1 MWNVRLNC
9 LRANYAARRMGMDT
23 VVHDGESKCE
33 LVHRLMGTS
42 VARERGTGGLRM
54 ETIQYYRAMEA
65 FCRQR
70 AKMDG
75 ENDLFWLSEAE
86 VLGKFATNTP
96 RQTRHFDVAPLT
108 SGLPR

>member
-1 MWNVRLNC
+1 MLLGVWAWIRLS
-9 LRANYAARRMGMDT
+9 MTG
-23 VVHDGESKCE
+23 GSKCE

-54 ETIQYYRAMEA
+54 ETILYYRAMEA

>member
-1 MWNVRLNC
+1 
-9 LRANYAARRMGMDT
+9 
-23 VVHDGESKCE
+23 
-33 LVHRLMGTS
+33 
-42 VARERGTGGLRM
+42 M

-86 VLGKFATNTP
+86 VLGKLAINAP
-96 RQTRHFDVAPLT
+96 RQKVVMHPKMEKEKGPPNLGA
-108 SGLPR
+108 

>member
-1 MWNVRLNC
+1 
-9 LRANYAARRMGMDT
+9 
-23 VVHDGESKCE
+23 
-33 LVHRLMGTS
+33 
-42 VARERGTGGLRM
+42 
-54 ETIQYYRAMEA
+54 MEA

-86 VLGKFATNTP
+86 VLGKLATNAP